1 VNERKNG
8 MIWDR
13 GTRNNDLENEKR
25 KNGSFG
31 LLGTEEQKLSIHS
44 RAFGLFKVIRMTQHP
59 TCQVISGIW
68 QN

>member
-31 LLGTEEQKLSIHS
+31 LLGTEEQKNSALKHPFKGILVHS
-44 RAFGLFKVIRMTQHP
+44 R
-59 TCQVISGIW
+59 CY
-68 QN
+68 